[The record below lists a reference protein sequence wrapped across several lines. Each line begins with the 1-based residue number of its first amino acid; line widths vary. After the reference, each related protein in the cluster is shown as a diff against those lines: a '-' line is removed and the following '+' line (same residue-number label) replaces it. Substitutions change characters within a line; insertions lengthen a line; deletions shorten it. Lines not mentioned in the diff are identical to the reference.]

1 MKKIILLGIMAL
13 SILSVFSQSKGI
25 KVTGCVIEKESKEP
39 VFQANVQMLN
49 LPDSVYVTGAAS
61 DEKGMFT
68 LPLPDVTSGKYL
80 LKISYVGY
88 KNKFIPIQLSS
99 STPKK
104 DMGKVELETD
114 AILMK
119 ETVITAQVPEV
130 QVVEDTLIFNS
141 AAYRTPDG
149 AMLEELVKK
158 FPGAEVDDNGNIK
171 INGKQVK
178 KIMLNGKEF
187 FGGDVK
193 TGMKNLPV
201 EMIDKVKAY
210 DKKSDLARITGIDDG
225 EEETVL
231 DLTVK
236 KGMNQGVFG
245 NFDGAVGTEERYSS
259 RGMLNYF
266 RESTQI
272 SAIGSANNVND
283 MGMSGGGG
291 GPRFRGGGG
300 GLNASKTLGAT
311 FATETKKMELGGSF
325 RYNYNDGDAV
335 SKGYS
340 ESFLMN
346 NSSYNNSNSISGNRS
361 ESFNAEFRME
371 WRPDE
376 WTNIIFRPNFT
387 YTKSSGNSISQ
398 SGTFNDDPYK
408 DNSKDNPN
416 DFLNLDSL
424 LNKDFDDPYKDIRL
438 NVSNNSSYNENNNL
452 STGATLQLNR
462 KLNDEG
468 RNITLLGRV
477 SYSDSESDS
486 YSESFT
492 RYYKENRMDTIFRY
506 NATPGKNYSY
516 SGKLTYSEPIAYA
529 TFLQFAYQLHYSY
542 RESDRRTYNLL
553 DATNGNEWRLYKP
566 LPENYQENEDK
577 KQSKYAEYKTL
588 EHDMTVSLRFMRDKY
603 QLNAGL
609 SLLPQ
614 QTQLSYRKNTLD
626 TIIKRRVFN
635 FSPNVNL
642 RIRFSRMSNLQLSYR
657 GRSSQPSIENLL
669 PVEDNSNP
677 LNIQVGNPGLKPS
690 FSHNL
695 NFNFSDFKME
705 NQRNIMANASFSVTQ
720 NAITNISTYNENT
733 GGWTHT
739 SDNIN
744 GNWRANS
751 GLGYNISLPNKKFKI
766 GTNTNF
772 SYSNNVAYLTI
783 EKETKKNKTVDMN
796 LNERLTASYRN
807 DWMEIGLNGNLSY
820 SWEKNKL
827 RPENNQQPYTYSY
840 GVNLQVSAP
849 WNMTLTTNIANQA
862 RRGYAD
868 ATMNRDELIWNAQLS
883 QRLSRSASLTFE
895 MYDILKQQTNITR
908 RLTANGRSVYEYN
921 GVTHYCMVH
930 FIYRLNIFG
939 NKDARRNM
947 RGRGGFRG
955 NNEFR
960 MEGPGSRGGR
970 GGGPGPRGMGGMS
983 PIMVVPSY

>member
-1 MKKIILLGIMAL
+1 MKRMILLGIMAL
-13 SILSVFSQSKGI
+13 SVLSVFSQSKGI
-25 KVTGCVIEKESKEP
+25 KVTGCVIEKETKEP

-49 LPDSVYVTGAAS
+49 LPDSTYVTGAAS

-68 LPLPDVTSGKYL
+68 LPDIKSGKYL
-80 LKISYVGY
+80 LKISYVGF
-88 KNKFIPIQLSS
+88 KNKLIPLELASS
-99 STPKK
+99 STKK
-104 DMGKVELETD
+104 DMGKVEMETD
-114 AILMK
+114 AILMA
-119 ETVITAQVPEV
+119 ETVVTGQVPEV
-130 QVVEDTLIFNS
+130 QVVEDTLIFNA

-158 FPGAEVDDNGNIK
+158 FPGTEVDENGKIT
-171 INGKQVK
+171 INGKEVK

-201 EMIDKVKAY
+201 EMIDKVKTY

-245 NFDGAVGTEERYSS
+245 NFDLSAGTEDRYSA
-259 RGMLNYF
+259 RGMMNYF
-266 RESTQI
+266 QESTQT
-272 SAIGSANNVND
+272 SVIGSANNVND

-311 FATETKKMELGGSF
+311 FATETEKLELGGSV

-346 NSSYNNSNSISGNRS
+346 NSSYSNSNSVSGSRS
-361 ESFNAEFRME
+361 EGFNAEFRLE
-371 WRPDE
+371 WRPNE
-376 WTNIIFRPNFT
+376 RTNIIFRPTFS
-387 YTKSSGNSISQ
+387 YTKSRGNSMSQ
-398 SGTFNDDPYK
+398 SGTFNDDPFK
-408 DNSKDNPN
+408 DVEDPN
-416 DFLNLDSL
+416 DFLDLDSL
-424 LNKDFDDPYKDIRL
+424 LKDNYDDPLKDIRL
-438 NVSNNSSYNENNNL
+438 NVSNNASFNENESL
-452 STGATLQLNR
+452 SAGTTFQFVR
-462 KLNDEG
+462 KLNDKG
-468 RNITLLGRV
+468 RNISFNGRIN
-477 SYSDSESDS
+477 YSDNKSNS

-492 RYYKENRMDTIFRY
+492 QYYKENRLDPIFRY

-516 SGKLTYSEPIAYA
+516 SGKLAYSEPIAEA
-529 TFLQFAYQLHYSY
+529 TFLQMAYQLQYSY

-553 DATNGNEWRLYKP
+553 EATDGEEWRLYEP
-566 LPENYQENEDK
+566 LPKDYMEHEDK
-577 KQSKYAEYKTL
+577 KQSKYAEYQTW
-588 EHDMTVSLRFMRDKY
+588 EQNMSLNVRRIRDKY
-603 QLNAGL
+603 QLSAGI

-614 QTQLSYRKNTLD
+614 HTELSYRKNTLD
-626 TIIKRRVFN
+626 TVIKRNVFN
-635 FSPNVNL
+635 FSPNVSL

-657 GRSSQPSIENLL
+657 GRTSQPNIENLL

-690 FSHNL
+690 FSHNMS
-695 NFNFSDFKME
+695 FNFSDYKME
-705 NQRNIMANASFSVTQ
+705 TQRNIMANASFTVTR
-720 NAITNISTYNENT
+720 NSITNISSYNEET
-733 GGWTHT
+733 GGWTYT

-744 GNWRANS
+744 GNWRGSA
-751 GLGYNISLPNKKFKI
+751 GLGYNTALPNKKFKI
-766 GTNTNF
+766 SLNTNF
-772 SYSNNVAYLTI
+772 SYGNNVGYLTVG
-783 EKETKKNKTVDMN
+783 KETKKNRTVDMN

-807 DWMEIGLNGNLSY
+807 DWLEISLNGNLSY

-827 RPENNQQPYTYSY
+827 RPENNQEPYNYSY
-840 GVNLQVSAP
+840 GANLQVYTP
-849 WNMTLTTNIANQA
+849 WDMTLTTNITNQA
-862 RRGYAD
+862 RRGYTD
-868 ATMNRDELIWNAQLS
+868 ASMNRDELIWNAQLS
-883 QRLSRSASLTFE
+883 QKISKSASLTFE
-895 MYDILKQQTNITR
+895 MYDILKQQSNITR

-947 RGRGGFRG
+947 RERGGFRG
-955 NNEFR
+955 DGDFR
-960 MEGPGSRGGR
+960 RESRGAR
-970 GGGPGPRGMGGMS
+970 GGGFGPGGMGGGPRGRM
-983 PIMVVPSY
+983 PSF

>member
-1 MKKIILLGIMAL
+1 MKKIILLGIMAF

-49 LPDSVYVTGAAS
+49 LPDSVYVTGVAS

-68 LPLPDVTSGKYL
+68 LPDVTSGKYL
-80 LKISYVGY
+80 LKISYVGF

-104 DMGKVELETD
+104 DMGKVELEAD

-158 FPGAEVDDNGNIK
+158 FPGAEVDDDGNIK

-178 KIMLNGKEF
+178 KVMLNGKEF

-201 EMIDKVKAY
+201 EMVDKVKVY

-225 EEETVL
+225 EDETVL
-231 DLTVK
+231 DLKVK
-236 KGMNQGVFG
+236 KGMNQGIFG
-245 NFDGAVGTEERYSS
+245 NINLAAGTEDRYSS
-259 RGMLNYF
+259 NGMINYF
-266 RESTQI
+266 RESTQA
-272 SAIGSANNVND
+272 SVIGSANNVND

-291 GPRFRGGGG
+291 RPRFGGGGG
-300 GLNASKTLGAT
+300 GLRSSKTLGAN
-311 FATETKKMELGGSF
+311 FATDTKKLEMGGSF
-325 RYNYNDGDAV
+325 RYNYNNSDAV

-346 NSSYNNSNSISGNRS
+346 NSSYSNSNSISSNRS
-361 ESFNAEFRME
+361 ESFNGDFRLE
-371 WRPDE
+371 WRPNE

-387 YTKSSGNSISQ
+387 VTKSNGTSISQ
-398 SGTFNDDPYK
+398 SGTFNDDPFKYTE
-408 DNSKDNPN
+408 DPN
-416 DFLNLDSL
+416 NYLNIDSL
-424 LNKDFDDPYKDIRL
+424 LKMENDPLYGIRV
-438 NVSNNSSYNENNNL
+438 NASNNASYNENENF
-452 STGATLQLNR
+452 SAGASLQLNR
-462 KLNDEG
+462 KLNDKG
-468 RNITLLGRV
+468 RNITFLGRI
-477 SYSDSESDS
+477 SYSDSKSDS

-492 RYYKENRMDTIFRY
+492 RYYKEQRMDTIFRY
-506 NATPGKNYSY
+506 NITPNKNYSY
-516 SGKLTYSEPIAYA
+516 TGKLTYSEPLYQN
-529 TFLQFAYQLHYSY
+529 TFLQFAYQLQYSY
-542 RESDRRTYNLL
+542 RESDRRTYSLL
-553 DATNGNEWRLYKP
+553 DATNGNEWRLYQP
-566 LPENYQENEDK
+566 LPEDYQDYEDK
-577 KQSKYAEYKTL
+577 QQSKYAEYKTL
-588 EHDMTVSLRFMRDKY
+588 SHDANVSVRFMHEKY
-603 QLNAGL
+603 QLSAGV

-614 QTQLSYRKNTLD
+614 STELSYRKNQLD
-626 TIIKRRVFN
+626 TVIKREVFN

-642 RIRFSRMSNLQLSYR
+642 RVRFSKMSNLSFNYR
-657 GRSSQPSIENLL
+657 GSSNQPSIENLL
-669 PVEDNSNP
+669 PVTDNSNP

-695 NFNFSDFKME
+695 NANFSSYHVE
-705 NQRNIMANASFSVTQ
+705 SQRNIMANASYSATQ
-720 NAITNISTYNENT
+720 NSIANISKYNEET

-744 GNWRANS
+744 GNWNAR
-751 GLGYNISLPNKKFKI
+751 GGISFNTPLWSKKFKLS
-766 GTNTNF
+766 TSTDF
-772 SYSNNVAYLTI
+772 SYMNNVTYLTVD
-783 EKETKKNKTVDMN
+783 KDTKRNKTMDMN
-796 LNERLTASYRN
+796 LNERLEASYRN
-807 DWMEIGLNGNLSY
+807 DWLEVGLKATLSY
-820 SWEKNKL
+820 TWEKNKL

-840 GVNLQVSAP
+840 GANLQVYMP
-849 WNMTLTTNIANQA
+849 WDLTLTTNISDQS

-868 ATMNRDELIWNAQLS
+868 ATMNKNELIWNAQLS
-883 QRLSRSASLTFE
+883 KRLSRSASVNIE

-983 PIMVVPSY
+983 SIMVVPSY

>member
-1 MKKIILLGIMAL
+1 MKKIILLGIMTL

-25 KVTGCVIEKESKEP
+25 KVTGCVLEKESKEP

-68 LPLPDVTSGKYL
+68 LPDVTTGKYL
-80 LKISYVGY
+80 LKISYVGF
-88 KNKFIPIQLSS
+88 KNKFIPIELSS
-99 STPKK
+99 ASPKK
-104 DMGKVELETD
+104 DMGKVELEAD

-158 FPGAEVDDNGNIK
+158 FPGAEVDDDGNIK

-283 MGMSGGGG
+283 MGMSGGRG

-340 ESFLMN
+340 ESFLMS
-346 NSSYNNSNSISGNRS
+346 NSSYNNSNSVSGNRS
-361 ESFNAEFRME
+361 ENFNAEFRME

-376 WTNIIFRPNFT
+376 WTNVIFRPNFT
-387 YTKSSGNSISQ
+387 YSKSSGNSISQ

-408 DNSKDNPN
+408 YVENPN
-416 DFLNLDSL
+416 DYLNLDSL
-424 LNKDFDDPYKDIRL
+424 LKMDNDPLYDIRL
-438 NVSNNSSYNENNNL
+438 NASNNASYNENNNL
-452 STGATLQLNR
+452 SAGATLQLNR

-529 TFLQFAYQLHYSY
+529 TFLQFAYQLQYSY
-542 RESDRRTYNLL
+542 RESDRRTYNLF
-553 DATNGNEWRLYKP
+553 DATNGNEWRLYQP

-588 EHDMTVSLRFMRDKY
+588 EHDMTLSLRFMRDKY

-614 QTQLSYRKNTLD
+614 QTELSYRKNTLD

-695 NFNFSDFKME
+695 NFNFNDFNTE

-720 NAITNISTYNENT
+720 NAITNISTYNEQT
-733 GGWTHT
+733 GGWTNT

-744 GNWRANS
+744 GNWNAN
-751 GLGYNISLPNKKFKI
+751 GGFGYNISLPNKRFKI

-772 SYSNNVAYLTI
+772 SYRNNVAYLTV

-807 DWMEIGLNGNLSY
+807 DWLEIGLNGNLSY

-827 RPENNQQPYTYSY
+827 RPENNQQPYNYSY
-840 GVNLQVSAP
+840 GANLQVSTP
-849 WNMTLTTNIANQA
+849 WNLTLTTNIANQA

-955 NNEFR
+955 DEEFR
-960 MEGPGSRGGR
+960 MEGPGGRGGR
-970 GGGPGPRGMGGMS
+970 GGGPGSRGMGGMS
-983 PIMVVPSY
+983 PVMVVPSF